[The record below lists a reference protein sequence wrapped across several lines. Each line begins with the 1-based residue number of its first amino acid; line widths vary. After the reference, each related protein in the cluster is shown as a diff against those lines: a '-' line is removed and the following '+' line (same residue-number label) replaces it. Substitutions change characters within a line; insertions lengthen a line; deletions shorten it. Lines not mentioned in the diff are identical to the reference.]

1 MALTEMMPKTCEAY
15 VVERCK
21 YLEDRCGQLKKET
34 ERLDAKAAELQDV
47 INYFGNIAT
56 IKTNEYMKGEKY
68 ISIENT
74 YEDTD
79 EYDLLE
85 KYLFPEADD

>member
-1 MALTEMMPKTCEAY
+1 MTPTEMMPKTCEAY

-21 YLEDRCGQLKKET
+21 YLEERCDQLIKET
-34 ERLDAKAAELQDV
+34 ERLDAKSAEMQDV
-47 INYFGNIAT
+47 INYFGNIAR
-56 IKTNEYMKGEKY
+56 IRTNEYIGEKY

-74 YEDTD
+74 YEGTD

-85 KYLFPEADD
+85 KYLFPDGNK